1 MTSFKNLT
9 IITTIVIIYFKE
21 NLKMT
26 QLYKAKNKIITEEM
40 KVAALDEPLSEEELR
55 DGVAKGLIVI
65 PKNINHNFK
74 PVAIGKGTYIKVNA
88 NIGISS
94 KKSTLEEELKKLEV
108 ATEAG
113 AHSIMD
119 LSTCNDYQYI
129 RKIRR
134 EIIKNSK
141 IMVGT
146 VPIYE
151 VASMMLSRGEEIK
164 NFTYK
169 EILDVIKNQA
179 EEGVDFFTIHAGVT
193 IEVLNRLKKDPRVCG
208 IVSRGGSLIAEW
220 IKYNNKENPF
230 YTLFDEILDIAYE
243 YDVTLS
249 LGDGLRPG
257 ATDDGTDRSQIQ
269 ELIVL
274 GELVDRAR
282 EKNVQV
288 MVEGPGHIRLNDVEM
303 NIKLEKSLCHNAPFY
318 ILGPV
323 VTDIAPGYDHITS
336 AIGSAI
342 AGFAGADFLCYVT
355 PSEHLYLP
363 DIEDVRLGVISSL
376 IAAHAADIALN
387 KGNKRERD
395 YKMSDARREINWDL
409 MAALAI
415 DREKVKD
422 AIDKYKLKDKNECT
436 MCGEFCSFK
445 RVY

>member
-1 MTSFKNLT
+1 MTQSHHAKNG
-9 IITTIVIIYFKE
+9 IITKE
-21 NLKMT
+21 MRIAAVNEPL
-26 QLYKAKNKIITEEM
+26 TEE
-40 KVAALDEPLSEEELR
+40 EIR
-55 DGVAKGLIVI
+55 KGIAEGYIVI
-65 PKNINHNFK
+65 PKNIYHNFS
-74 PVAIGKGTYIKVNA
+74 PLAIGKGTYIKVNA

-94 KKSTLEEELKKLEV
+94 KKSSLEEELQKLEV
-108 ATEAG
+108 AMKAG

-119 LSTCNDYQYI
+119 LSICNDYEYI
-129 RKIRR
+129 RKTRK
-134 EIIKNSK
+134 EIIKHAK

-151 VASMMLSRGEEIK
+151 VASMMFSKK
-164 NFTYK
+164 NNITEFTHK
-169 EILDVIKNQA
+169 NILEVIKNQA

-193 IEVLNRLKKDPRVCG
+193 VEVLNRLKKDPRVCG

-220 IKYNNKENPF
+220 MKYNNQENPF

-257 ATDDGTDRSQIQ
+257 STNDGTDRSQIQ

-288 MVEGPGHIRLNDVEM
+288 MIEGPGHIRLNDIET
-303 NIKLEKSLCHNAPFY
+303 NIKLEKSICKNAPFY

-323 VTDIAPGYDHITS
+323 VTDIAPGYDHITA

-363 DIEDVRLGVISSL
+363 DIEDVRIGVISSL
-376 IAAHAADIALN
+376 IAAHTADIALN
-387 KGNKRERD
+387 KGNKREID
-395 YKMSDARREINWDL
+395 YRMSQARKEINWDL
-409 MAALAI
+409 MAEFAI
-415 DREKVKD
+415 DKEKVKETVK
-422 AIDKYKLKDKNECT
+422 KYGLKNKEECT
-436 MCGEFCSFK
+436 MCAEFCSFK
-445 RVY
+445 RKY